1 MKICAACCKELPK
14 ERFSKKQW
22 KLKPYE
28 RRCSG
33 CIVAGRAVLTK
44 PTKNDSVDVSTDV
57 IDSCSAPSSNNVSN
71 EDESSCWICLDDG
84 ADEGGNPLV
93 RDCSCRG
100 SLGLVHLSC
109 LIEYAKHKTELK
121 YDGRGTIKSH
131 AAAMKFRKPWEYC
144 PCCLQWYG
152 GNILHN
158 LAAEFA
164 AFVEEK
170 YADNKSYILEALLLK
185 LEAAQERK
193 HSPNALVT
201 GRKILSLIKQVKNG
215 NFIAPRWKDIELH
228 VFSLLGSVYLN
239 MGTREN
245 LIVAAEWLNAYLDL
259 SKERGINDAGNIAA
273 VNVNLSIVNA
283 KLGRRT
289 NAESELE
296 NMKILYEQH
305 VKSYGKESVSAIKT
319 GRCYATHLMKA
330 HKGIA
335 AKQLLLEL
343 YETSKRVH
351 GADNNVTKQ
360 VKTSLELMRDCVICY
375 NEIDVND
382 RKGYMPVNSN
392 LSSVNAK
399 LGRCTN
405 AESELENM
413 KILYEQHVKSYGKES
428 VSAIK
433 TGRCY
438 ATHLMK
444 AHKGIAAKQLLLELY
459 ETSKRVH
466 GADNNVTKQVKTSLE
481 LMRDCVICYN
491 EIDVNDRKGYMLAP
505 CDHIFHR
512 HCLEQWMD
520 VKMECPICRC
530 NLPSI

>member
-14 ERFSKKQW
+14 ESFSKKQW

-44 PTKNDSVDVSTDV
+44 PTKNDSVDVSTNV

-121 YDGRGTIKSH
+121 YDGRGAIKSSR

-228 VFSLLGSVYLN
+228 VFSLLGSVCLR

-245 LIVAAEWLNAYLDL
+245 LTIAAVWLNAYLDL

-296 NMKILYEQH
+296 NMKIVYEQH
-305 VKSYGKESVSAIKT
+305 VKRCGKESVSAIVN
-319 GRCYATHLMKA
+319 GR
-330 HKGIA
+330 I
-335 AKQLLLEL
+335 
-343 YETSKRVH
+343 
-351 GADNNVTKQ
+351 
-360 VKTSLELMRDCVICY
+360 
-375 NEIDVND
+375 
-382 RKGYMPVNSN
+382 
-392 LSSVNAK
+392 
-399 LGRCTN
+399 
-405 AESELENM
+405 
-413 KILYEQHVKSYGKES
+413 
-428 VSAIK
+428 
-433 TGRCY
+433 Y